1 MALASP
7 YFRALR
13 KNEAKGRNF
22 VKFTSQLGAEPK
34 HLYGDI
40 IEEKNWAGA
49 TLLFEALY
57 HGAPMA
63 TVLDLIE
70 RYPKACTTKLEVS
83 GQPPISIAL
92 QKGAPLPVVE
102 ALMAHVPIKSLK
114 RNDVYGKLFLVA
126 LRGGCP
132 DDVVEYWLHR
142 FPKAATYKSGRYKVQ
157 LGCSHNQC
165 YK

>member
-22 VKFTSQLGAEPK
+22 ARFTSQLAAEPK

-49 TLLFEALY
+49 TLLFEALN
-57 HGAPMA
+57 HGAPVA

-83 GQPPISIAL
+83 GQPPISLAL

-102 ALMAHVPIKSLK
+102 ALMAHIPIKSLK
-114 RNDVYGKLFLVA
+114 RNDIYGKLFLVA
-126 LRGGCP
+126 LRGGCS
-132 DDVVEYWLHR
+132 VEVAEYWLHR

-157 LGCSHNQC
+157 LG
-165 YK
+165 